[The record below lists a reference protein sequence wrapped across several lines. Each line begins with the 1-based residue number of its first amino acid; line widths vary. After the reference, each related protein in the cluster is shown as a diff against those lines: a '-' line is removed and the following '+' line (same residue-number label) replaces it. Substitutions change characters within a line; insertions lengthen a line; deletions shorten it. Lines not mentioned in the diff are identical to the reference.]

1 MQINEFT
8 EAKGKEINNQKN
20 WSINQSSTNKGINK
34 YIYIYIYMYVC
45 MCIGVYYIQQRSVTK
60 PECSM

>member
-34 YIYIYIYMYVC
+34 YIYIYTYIYVC